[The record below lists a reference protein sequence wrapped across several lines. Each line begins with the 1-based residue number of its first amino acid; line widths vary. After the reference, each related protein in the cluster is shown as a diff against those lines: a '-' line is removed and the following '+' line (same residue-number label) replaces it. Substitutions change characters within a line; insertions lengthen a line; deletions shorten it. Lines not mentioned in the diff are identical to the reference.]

1 MKKRVSLRWALWLSL
16 LLGMTVGLS
25 FAQGNDHDNHGGR
38 HHGEDWP
45 EGLEVMEL
53 SGTAI
58 LDSSLWNH
66 QYYLDNSLDGEPDYQ
81 LGFGPWWYN
90 PENDA
95 ERPNNGDNITILGG
109 IIEND
114 DIPFLVIYEING
126 LFWRDSTGEPPWSG
140 GWIHHGATD
149 SFHVFCPTDSMSH
162 LGFPPQSM
170 MGMGF
175 PDSLYC
181 QFEEINPDSMPGVH
195 DSTHFA
201 GFLCDFINPEGNHMG
216 GGMGHAGMMNFSQ
229 EIEMQF
235 HYDELTLAQAGLS
248 EESITLW
255 YIDAA
260 DQWIEAS
267 TAQIDQE
274 LNTITLSTDDIAPYY
289 YLSAPSLLSVDSNT
303 ESVFPEVFKV
313 VSAFPNPFNPSINI
327 EYSLGQTSDISL
339 KIYDLKGRQIYQE
352 RIGSM
357 ADGSHTFTWTPDI
370 HNSEYLKSGV
380 YIMELLSGETSRIKK
395 VTYLK

>member
-1 MKKRVSLRWALWLSL
+1 MRKRVSVRWALYLVL

-45 EGLEVMEL
+45 EGLEVIEVN
-53 SGTAI
+53 GTAI
-58 LDSSLWNH
+58 LDSLFWSH
-66 QYYLDNSLDGEPDYQ
+66 QYFLDTTLDGEADYQ

-90 PENDA
+90 PDNGA
-95 ERPNNGDNITILGG
+95 ERPNNGDNVSILGG

-114 DIPFLVIYEING
+114 DMPFLVVYRIND
-126 LFWRDSTGEPPWSG
+126 LFWRDSTGQPPWSG
-140 GWIHHGATD
+140 DWIHHGAND
-149 SFHVFCPTDSMSH
+149 SLHVFCPTDSMSH

-181 QFEEINPDSMPGVH
+181 QFEEIDPDSMPGMH

-216 GGMGHAGMMNFSQ
+216 GGMGHSGMMNFNQ
-229 EIEMQF
+229 EIQLQF
-235 HYDELTLAQAGLS
+235 HYDEVALEQAGLS

-255 YIDAA
+255 YMNAD
-260 DQWIEAS
+260 DQWVVAS
-267 TAQIDQE
+267 TSQIDQE
-274 LNTITLSTDDIAPYY
+274 LNTVAISTDDIAPYY
-289 YLSAPSLLSVDSNT
+289 YLSAPSLLNVDSNK
-303 ESVFPEVFKV
+303 ESEFPDVFNV

-327 EYSLGQTSDISL
+327 DFVLEQTSNINFN
-339 KIYDLKGRQIYQE
+339 IYDLKGRRIHQE
-352 RIGSM
+352 RFNSM
-357 ADGSHTFTWTPDI
+357 ANGSHTITWTPGL
-370 HNSEYLKSGV
+370 HNADYLKSGV
-380 YIMELLSGETSRIKK
+380 YIVELVAGETSKIQK